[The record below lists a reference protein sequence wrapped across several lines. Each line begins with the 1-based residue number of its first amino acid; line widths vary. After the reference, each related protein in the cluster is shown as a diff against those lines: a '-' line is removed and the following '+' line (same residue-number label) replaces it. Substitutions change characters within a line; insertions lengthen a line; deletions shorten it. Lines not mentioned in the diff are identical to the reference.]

1 MAKGPQTAREAKN
14 LLLHPT
20 GNCEAVWTHHSYA
33 QHDDYGIGMAQVDT
47 SFRPALSVVATPNKR
62 RAILELAAEAE
73 TRGFSGLAIPSL
85 GATMGLCV
93 SLAHVTSRINY
104 WTSIQPIYYSH
115 PVEAA
120 NTVAHINEMSD
131 GRFRFGIGVSHGPV
145 TQRLGVNTGKPL
157 SDISDYVA
165 AMRANERF
173 GGQLPPIYL
182 ATLRNKMLQLASDI
196 AEGAIWA
203 NASLSRMSSQLAEVP
218 HSTRDGF
225 FLSNMIPTVIDDD
238 IDAARAV
245 NRKTLTGYVSLPN
258 YRNYW
263 KAAGYVE
270 EMDAIENAIN
280 SGQKDTVTSFMTD
293 KWLDD
298 CTISGSPTR
307 VRDRLEEWAASGVTP
322 IAVMSSTTGGQA
334 KAIGEL
340 FSLYN

>member
-1 MAKGPQTAREAKN
+1 MT
-14 LLLHPT
+14 
-20 GNCEAVWTHHSYA
+20 
-33 QHDDYGIGMAQVDT
+33 QVDS
-47 SFRPALSVVATPNKR
+47 SFRPALSIVATPNKR

-73 TRGFSGLAIPSL
+73 TRGFTGLAIPSL

-93 SLAHVTSRINY
+93 SLAHVTTSINY

-120 NTVAHINEMSD
+120 NTVAHINEMSN

-157 SDISDYVA
+157 SDIADYVTS
-165 AMRANERF
+165 MRNNERF
-173 GGQLPPIYL
+173 GGELPPIYL

-203 NASLSRMSSQLAEVP
+203 NASLSRMSGQLAEVP
-218 HSTRDGF
+218 NATRDGF
-225 FLSNMIPTVIDDD
+225 YLANMIPTVIDDD
-238 IDAARAV
+238 IEAARAV

-263 KAAGYVE
+263 RAAGYVE
-270 EMDAIENAIN
+270 EMDAIENALTA
-280 SGQKDTVTSFMTD
+280 GEKDKVTSLMSD
-293 KWLDD
+293 RWLDD
-298 CTISGSPTR
+298 CTISGSANR
-307 VRDRLEEWAASGVTP
+307 VRDRLAEWASSGVQP

-340 FSLYN
+340 FSAYN

>member
-1 MAKGPQTAREAKN
+1 M
-14 LLLHPT
+14 
-20 GNCEAVWTHHSYA
+20 
-33 QHDDYGIGMAQVDT
+33 
-47 SFRPALSVVATPNKR
+47 VATPNKR
-62 RAILELAAEAE
+62 RAILDLARDAEE
-73 TRGFSGLAIPSL
+73 RGFPGLAIPSL

-145 TQRLGVNTGKPL
+145 TQRLGVHTGKPL
-157 SDISDYVA
+157 SDITDYVA

-173 GGQLPPIYL
+173 GGQLPPVYL

-203 NASLSRMSSQLAEVP
+203 NASLSHMDAQLSHVP
-218 HSTRDGF
+218 GARRDGF
-225 FLSNMIPTVIDDD
+225 FLANMIPTVIDDD
-238 IDAARAV
+238 IEAARAV

-263 KAAGYVE
+263 RAAGYE
-270 EMDAIENAIN
+270 AEMSAIEEALTA
-280 SGQKDTVTSFMTD
+280 GEKDRLPSLMTD
-293 KWLDD
+293 SWLDD
-298 CTISGSPTR
+298 CTISGSATR
-307 VRDRLEEWAASGVTP
+307 VRDRLLEWSSTGVTP

-340 FSLYN
+340 FAAYD

>member
-1 MAKGPQTAREAKN
+1 MT
-14 LLLHPT
+14 
-20 GNCEAVWTHHSYA
+20 
-33 QHDDYGIGMAQVDT
+33 QVDS

-62 RAILELAAEAE
+62 RAILDLAAEAE

-93 SLAHVTSRINY
+93 SLAHVTNSINY

-120 NTVAHINEMSD
+120 NTVAHINEMSN

-157 SDISDYVA
+157 SDISDYVS

-203 NASLSRMSSQLAEVP
+203 NASLSRMQTQLSEVP
-218 HSTRDGF
+218 HATRDGF

-238 IDAARAV
+238 IEAARAI

-263 KAAGYVE
+263 RAAGYTD
-270 EMDAIENAIN
+270 EMDAIENAL
-280 SGQKDTVTSFMTD
+280 SAGEKDKVTSLMSD
-293 KWLDD
+293 RWLDD
-298 CTISGSPTR
+298 CTISGSATR
-307 VRDRLEEWAASGVTP
+307 VRDRLEEWASVGVHP
-322 IAVMSSTTGGQA
+322 IAVMSSTSGGQA

-340 FSLYN
+340 FAAYN